1 MVRNGEFTEI
11 EKEDSDEVDEEISDE
26 EFEQFIQQN
35 RNNADWGERTAPVL
49 ESSNASQESLEES
62 LEGVE
67 TPKDSEPKG
76 QFDYSFVKNYGD
88 VYQAKNYENEM
99 YAAKTYGD
107 LSDTKKLDLGRSLI
121 DNTMERGEGN
131 VDLAKLNMQQQQMN
145 SMMGQQQG
153 DNRRYLEIKQAQ
165 TGEAR
170 DLPFERATRRK
181 ERVLK

>member
-1 MVRNGEFTEI
+1 MVRNEEFKEI
-11 EKEDSDEVDEEISDE
+11 EKTEEVEEEISDE

-35 RNNADWGERTAPVL
+35 RNNSDWGERTAPVL
-49 ESSNASQESLEES
+49 ETNNNSQENLEES

-88 VYQAKNYENEM
+88 IYQATNYETDM

-107 LSDTKKLDLGRSLI
+107 LSDTRKLDSGRGLI
-121 DNTMERGEGN
+121 DNVIEDRDRN
-131 VDLAKLNMQQQQMN
+131 VDLSKLNMQQQQMN
-145 SMMGQQQG
+145 PMMGQQQS
-153 DNRRYLEIKQAQ
+153 DNRRYVEIRQTQALE
-165 TGEAR
+165 
-170 DLPFERATRRK
+170 ERGIAFDRVTRKK